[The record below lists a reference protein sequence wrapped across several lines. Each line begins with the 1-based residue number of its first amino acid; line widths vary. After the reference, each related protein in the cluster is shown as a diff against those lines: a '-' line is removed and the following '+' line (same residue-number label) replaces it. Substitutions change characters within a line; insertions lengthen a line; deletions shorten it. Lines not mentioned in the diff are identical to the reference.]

1 MWFRDPQRLSPPAIG
16 FVAGWF
22 ACACGGLA
30 NSGGSSAADASDTRS
45 LDVTAPSDS
54 PAPEDGPSDAGTTDA
69 ARCDSGTITLV
80 PANEA
85 SPSRIFVDSSNV
97 YWNDQDFRDNYQGT
111 LKRVSLCGGVPSTL
125 LAPAGPGSRGVMS
138 FVLDTTQLYAFV
150 GGDSVGADLL
160 TAPSSLVR
168 LPLAGGAPST
178 LATHRSTLFDGL
190 ALNDTAVY
198 WPNVIELDGGPMTAR
213 VCGFLGRPLSGG
225 PPFEVALGGDAG
237 ACATEFYGLAADE
250 SRLYWI
256 ATQEDGGASYAIL
269 SMPLEGG
276 APATLAESRATPSAL
291 VVRAGTLYWLEPSG
305 PGKKLDGKVMS
316 VPTTGGTAVTL
327 SSHVSPNSLP
337 GALVV
342 DDTTV
347 YWTDWDG
354 PSETKGRIL
363 EVPLTGGTPSTLLE
377 AEELAPAI
385 AVDATSVY
393 WGGKNGLMRTF
404 K

>member
-1 MWFRDPQRLSPPAIG
+1 
-16 FVAGWF
+16 V
-22 ACACGGLA
+22 
-30 NSGGSSAADASDTRS
+30 DAT
-45 LDVTAPSDS
+45 VPDS
-54 PAPEDGPSDAGTTDA
+54 PAPEDGPRDAGTTDA
-69 ARCDSGTITLV
+69 ARCDSGTLTLV

-85 SPSRIFVDSSNV
+85 NPSRIFVDSANV
-97 YWNDQDFRDNYQGT
+97 YWNDQDFRENFQGT

-125 LAPAGPGSRGVMS
+125 LAPAGPVSLGVRS

-150 GGDSVGADLL
+150 AGDQVGTDLIS
-160 TAPSSLVR
+160 APSSLVR
-168 LPLAGGAPST
+168 LPLAGGVPST
-178 LATHRSTLFDGL
+178 LAVHRSLLFDEL
-190 ALNDTAVY
+190 ALNDTSVY

-225 PPFEVALGGDAG
+225 PAFEVAMGTDAG
-237 ACATEFYGLAADE
+237 ACATEFQGIAADE

-256 ATQEDGGASYAIL
+256 APPEDGGASHAIL

-276 APATLAESRATPSAL
+276 APTTLAESRATPSEL
-291 VVRAGTLYWLEPSG
+291 VVRAGALYWLEPSG

-316 VPTTGGTAVTL
+316 IPTTGGTAVTL
-327 SSHVSPNSLP
+327 SSHARPSSLP
-337 GALVV
+337 GALAV
-342 DDTTV
+342 DETTV
-347 YWTDWDG
+347 YWTDWDS

-363 EVPLTGGTPSTLLE
+363 AVPLTGGTASTLLE
-377 AEELAPAI
+377 SEELAPAI